1 MSVAIIIIIFIVVL
15 FVAVYL
21 HELGHFLTARRAG
34 VKVEEFGIGLPPRL
48 FGIKRGE
55 TIYSVNAIPLGAFV
69 RTAGENDP
77 TVPQSLAGKG
87 PWTRLGVYAA
97 GPLVNIFLAFI
108 LFSAFLLLPI
118 SVVVGNGLMVHS
130 VAENSPAEEA
140 GIEAGDIILE
150 LDGQPVHTWKEM
162 QDIVN
167 SGEEGAEITLLLQ
180 KDGSQDEARLKPK
193 FDPTLQRRI
202 IGVLLCWNMVSQVEE
217 GSPSYEAGIRP
228 GDTILSIN
236 GQPVYNSESMS
247 SALGSAKED
256 EEIPVVLLRGQET
269 VSTSLV
275 NVGYETE
282 AKQSTL
288 SGIGLRW
295 VDGTH
300 LEQERLPVWRAVYL
314 GARYI
319 IYMPALIIEAI
330 PLIRESPD
338 MALVGPIG
346 AGQLTVEA
354 VRSFGFSNILFM
366 ASIISLGI
374 GIFNLLPI
382 PPLDGG
388 GMLVAFI
395 EGFRR
400 GKRLSP
406 RAVRLA
412 HTIGTTFLITLVI
425 LVTFSDILRLISGR
439 GFGL

>member
-1 MSVAIIIIIFIVVL
+1 MSVALIIIIFIVVL

-48 FGIKRGE
+48 FGITRGE
-55 TIYSVNAIPLGAFV
+55 TIYSVNAVPLGAFV

-77 TVPQSLAGKG
+77 TVPRSLAGKG
-87 PWTRLGVYAA
+87 PWTRFGVYAA

-108 LFSAFLLLPI
+108 LFSVFLLLPI
-118 SVVVGNGLMVHS
+118 SVATGNGLMVHS

-150 LDGQPVHTWKEM
+150 LDGQPVHTWEEM
-162 QDIVN
+162 QDTVN
-167 SGEEGAEITLLLQ
+167 SGEEGSEITLLLQ

-217 GSPSYEAGIRP
+217 GSSAYKAGIRP
-228 GDTILSIN
+228 GDTILSIS
-236 GQPVYNSESMS
+236 GQPVYNTESMS
-247 SALGSAKED
+247 SALDSAKED
-256 EEIPVVLLRGQET
+256 EEIPLVLLRGQET
-269 VSTSLV
+269 VSTSLP
-275 NVGYETE
+275 GLSHE
-282 AKQSTL
+282 TL
-288 SGIGLRW
+288 SDVQLSW
-295 VDGTH
+295 VDETH
-300 LEQERLPVWRAVYL
+300 LEQERLPVWRALYL

-354 VRSFGFSNILFM
+354 VRSSGFSNILFM

-374 GIFNLLPI
+374 GMFNLLPI

-412 HTIGTTFLITLVI
+412 HTIGTSFLITLVI